1 MCVSGDGVAAITT
14 RLERANET
22 EETVA
27 EMGRAHQAGYKSVF
41 FSIHLWR
48 SYLEKHGVKECIQ
61 LCKFKT

>member
-1 MCVSGDGVAAITT
+1 MCVSGEGVAAITT

-41 FSIHLWR
+41 FSI
-48 SYLEKHGVKECIQ
+48 YL
-61 LCKFKT
+61 